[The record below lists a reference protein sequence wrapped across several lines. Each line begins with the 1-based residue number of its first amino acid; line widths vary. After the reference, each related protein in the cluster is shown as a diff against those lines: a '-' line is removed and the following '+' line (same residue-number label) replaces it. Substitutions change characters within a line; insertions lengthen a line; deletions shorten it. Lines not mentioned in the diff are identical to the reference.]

1 MNFVRQEGAI
11 LTLPWGFVLRRGFAQ
26 ICWSKEYMEQRIKR
40 CVFGLKSDG
49 LQAIP
54 FSVPRDLPDGQA
66 HLNVTRNT
74 WVLFG

>member
-1 MNFVRQEGAI
+1 MNFVRQEGAT
-11 LTLPWGFVLRRGFAQ
+11 LTLPWGLILCRGFAQ
-26 ICWSKEYMEQRIKR
+26 IYWSKDCMEQRIKR
-40 CVFGLKSDG
+40 CVFGLKNDG

-66 HLNVTRNT
+66 HLNVTKNT